1 MRAVVQRVS
10 EAFVEVE
17 GEVVGRIG
25 LGLLV
30 LLGVGQKDSLEDAL
44 YLARKIVNLR
54 VFPDAQD
61 KMNLSLKD
69 VGGEVLLVSQF
80 TLYADTRKGNR
91 PSFAKAA
98 MEGSTYLKLPRVLQW
113 LTGNI
118 GFHHIHHLAPKIPN
132 YLLPEVQEKV
142 DLVKVAPTVTLK
154 DAFRIAFADMHLH
167 DEKRRKLVGFKE
179 AHRLL
184 REGSAAHEGV

>member
-98 MEGSTYLKLPRVLQW
+98 PPDQGKRLYEAALEAFLQQGVHVETGVYGAHMRV
-113 LTGNI
+113 
-118 GFHHIHHLAPKIPN
+118 HLVNDGP
-132 YLLPEVQEKV
+132 
-142 DLVKVAPTVTLK
+142 VTLFL
-154 DAFRIAFADMHLH
+154 DSEGRFRP
-167 DEKRRKLVGFKE
+167 R
-179 AHRLL
+179 
-184 REGSAAHEGV
+184 

>member
-30 LLGVGQKDSLEDAL
+30 LLGVGKKDNLEDAL

-54 VFPDAQD
+54 VFPDDQG
-61 KMNLSLKD
+61 KMNLSLKE

-98 MEGSTYLKLPRVLQW
+98 PPDQGKRLYEAALEAFLQQGVHVETGVYGAHMRV
-113 LTGNI
+113 
-118 GFHHIHHLAPKIPN
+118 HLVNDGP
-132 YLLPEVQEKV
+132 
-142 DLVKVAPTVTLK
+142 VTLFL
-154 DAFRIAFADMHLH
+154 DSEERFRP
-167 DEKRRKLVGFKE
+167 R
-179 AHRLL
+179 
-184 REGSAAHEGV
+184 

>member
-1 MRAVVQRVS
+1 MVQRVS

-30 LLGVGQKDSLEDAL
+30 LLGVGKKDNLEDAL

-54 VFPDAQD
+54 VFPDDQG
-61 KMNLSLKD
+61 KMNLSLKE

-91 PSFAKAA
+91 PSFVQAA
-98 MEGSTYLKLPRVLQW
+98 PPDVGKRLYEEAIEAFLQQGVHVETGVYGAHMRV
-113 LTGNI
+113 
-118 GFHHIHHLAPKIPN
+118 HLVNDGP
-132 YLLPEVQEKV
+132 
-142 DLVKVAPTVTLK
+142 VTLIL
-154 DAFRIAFADMHLH
+154 DSEERFRP
-167 DEKRRKLVGFKE
+167 R
-179 AHRLL
+179 
-184 REGSAAHEGV
+184 

>member
-25 LGLLV
+25 RGLLV

-98 MEGSTYLKLPRVLQW
+98 PPDQGKRLYEAALEAFLQQGVHVETGVYGAHMRV
-113 LTGNI
+113 
-118 GFHHIHHLAPKIPN
+118 HLVNDGP
-132 YLLPEVQEKV
+132 
-142 DLVKVAPTVTLK
+142 VTLFL
-154 DAFRIAFADMHLH
+154 DSEERFRP
-167 DEKRRKLVGFKE
+167 R
-179 AHRLL
+179 
-184 REGSAAHEGV
+184 

>member
-17 GEVVGRIG
+17 GEEVGRIG

-30 LLGVGQKDSLEDAL
+30 LLGVGQADTPEDAL

-54 VFPDAQD
+54 IFQDDAG
-61 KMNLSLKD
+61 KMNLSLKE

-91 PSFAKAA
+91 PSFVKAA
-98 MEGSTYLKLPRVLQW
+98 PPDVGRRLYEAALEAFLAQRVHVE
-113 LTGNI
+113 TGVY
-118 GFHHIHHLAPKIPN
+118 GAHMRVHLVNDGP
-132 YLLPEVQEKV
+132 
-142 DLVKVAPTVTLK
+142 VTLVL
-154 DAFRIAFADMHLH
+154 DS
-167 DEKRRKLVGFKE
+167 EE
-179 AHRLL
+179 RLKP
-184 REGSAAHEGV
+184 R

>member
-54 VFPDAQD
+54 VFPDAPD
-61 KMNLSLKD
+61 KMNPSLTD
-69 VGGEVLLVSQF
+69 LGGAVLLVSPS
-80 TLYADTRKGNR
+80 TLYADTRNRNR

-98 MEGSTYLKLPRVLQW
+98 PPDQGKRLYEAALEAFLQQGVHVETGVYGAHMRV
-113 LTGNI
+113 
-118 GFHHIHHLAPKIPN
+118 HLVNDGP
-132 YLLPEVQEKV
+132 
-142 DLVKVAPTVTLK
+142 VTLFL
-154 DAFRIAFADMHLH
+154 DSEERFRP
-167 DEKRRKLVGFKE
+167 R
-179 AHRLL
+179 
-184 REGSAAHEGV
+184 

>member
-98 MEGSTYLKLPRVLQW
+98 PPDLIACIGSGCQRLYAIPSRELVIIRQGTNAAFSDAAFLRTL
-113 LTGNI
+113 
-118 GFHHIHHLAPKIPN
+118 LA
-132 YLLPEVQEKV
+132 
-142 DLVKVAPTVTLK
+142 
-154 DAFRIAFADMHLH
+154 
-167 DEKRRKLVGFKE
+167 
-179 AHRLL
+179 
-184 REGSAAHEGV
+184 

>member
-98 MEGSTYLKLPRVLQW
+98 PPDQGKRLYEAALEAFLRQGVHVETGVYGAHMRV
-113 LTGNI
+113 
-118 GFHHIHHLAPKIPN
+118 HLVNDGP
-132 YLLPEVQEKV
+132 
-142 DLVKVAPTVTLK
+142 VTLFL
-154 DAFRIAFADMHLH
+154 DSEERFRP
-167 DEKRRKLVGFKE
+167 R
-179 AHRLL
+179 
-184 REGSAAHEGV
+184 

>member
-98 MEGSTYLKLPRVLQW
+98 PPDQGKRLYEAALEAFLQQGVRVDTSDYW
-113 LTGNI
+113 ADTRV
-118 GFHHIHHLAPKIPN
+118 HLVNDGP
-132 YLLPEVQEKV
+132 
-142 DLVKVAPTVTLK
+142 VTLFL
-154 DAFRIAFADMHLH
+154 DSEERFRP
-167 DEKRRKLVGFKE
+167 R
-179 AHRLL
+179 
-184 REGSAAHEGV
+184 

>member
-54 VFPDAQD
+54 VFPDAHD

-98 MEGSTYLKLPRVLQW
+98 PPDQGKRLYEAALEAFLQQGVHVETGVYGAHMRV
-113 LTGNI
+113 
-118 GFHHIHHLAPKIPN
+118 HLVNDGP
-132 YLLPEVQEKV
+132 
-142 DLVKVAPTVTLK
+142 VTLFL
-154 DAFRIAFADMHLH
+154 DSEERFRP
-167 DEKRRKLVGFKE
+167 R
-179 AHRLL
+179 
-184 REGSAAHEGV
+184 

>member
-98 MEGSTYLKLPRVLQW
+98 PPDQGKRLYEAALEAFLQQGVHVETGVYGAHMRV
-113 LTGNI
+113 
-118 GFHHIHHLAPKIPN
+118 HLVNDGP
-132 YLLPEVQEKV
+132 
-142 DLVKVAPTVTLK
+142 VTLFL
-154 DAFRIAFADMHLH
+154 ASEERV
-167 DEKRRKLVGFKE
+167 RPR
-179 AHRLL
+179 
-184 REGSAAHEGV
+184 

>member
-69 VGGEVLLVSQF
+69 AGGEVLLVSQF
-80 TLYADTRKGNR
+80 TLYADTRQGNR

-98 MEGSTYLKLPRVLQW
+98 PPDQGKRLYEAALEAFLQQGVHVETGVYGAHMRV
-113 LTGNI
+113 
-118 GFHHIHHLAPKIPN
+118 HLVNDGP
-132 YLLPEVQEKV
+132 
-142 DLVKVAPTVTLK
+142 VTLFL
-154 DAFRIAFADMHLH
+154 DSEERFRP
-167 DEKRRKLVGFKE
+167 R
-179 AHRLL
+179 
-184 REGSAAHEGV
+184 

>member
-30 LLGVGQKDSLEDAL
+30 LLGVGQKDTQEDAL
-44 YLARKIVNLR
+44 YLARKIPALR
-54 VFPDAQD
+54 IFPDEED
-61 KMNLSLKD
+61 RMNLSLKE

-91 PSFAKAA
+91 PSFLQAA
-98 MEGSTYLKLPRVLQW
+98 P
-113 LTGNI
+113 
-118 GFHHIHHLAPKIPN
+118 
-132 YLLPEVQEKV
+132 PEVGRRLYEAAIEAFLAQGVHVETGV
-142 DLVKVAPTVTLK
+142 YGAHMRVHLVNEGPVTLLL
-154 DAFRIAFADMHLH
+154 DS
-167 DEKRRKLVGFKE
+167 EE
-179 AHRLL
+179 RL
-184 REGSAAHEGV
+184 RPR

>member
-98 MEGSTYLKLPRVLQW
+98 PPDQGKRLYEAALEAFLQQGVHVE
-113 LTGNI
+113 TGVY
-118 GFHHIHHLAPKIPN
+118 GAHMRDHLVNDGP
-132 YLLPEVQEKV
+132 
-142 DLVKVAPTVTLK
+142 VTLFL
-154 DAFRIAFADMHLH
+154 DSEERFRP
-167 DEKRRKLVGFKE
+167 R
-179 AHRLL
+179 
-184 REGSAAHEGV
+184 

>member
-44 YLARKIVNLR
+44 YLARTSVSLG
-54 VFPDAQD
+54 VCPDDED

-98 MEGSTYLKLPRVLQW
+98 PPDQGKRLYEAALEAFLQQGVHVETGVYGAHMRV
-113 LTGNI
+113 
-118 GFHHIHHLAPKIPN
+118 HLVNDGP
-132 YLLPEVQEKV
+132 
-142 DLVKVAPTVTLK
+142 VTLFL
-154 DAFRIAFADMHLH
+154 DSEERFRP
-167 DEKRRKLVGFKE
+167 R
-179 AHRLL
+179 
-184 REGSAAHEGV
+184 

>member
-1 MRAVVQRVS
+1 VRAVVQRVS

-30 LLGVGQKDSLEDAL
+30 LLGVGKKDNLEDAL

-54 VFPDAQD
+54 VFPDDQG
-61 KMNLSLKD
+61 KMNLSLKE

-91 PSFAKAA
+91 PSFVQAA
-98 MEGSTYLKLPRVLQW
+98 PPDVGKRLYEEAIEAFLQQGVHVETGVYGAHMRV
-113 LTGNI
+113 
-118 GFHHIHHLAPKIPN
+118 HLVNDGP
-132 YLLPEVQEKV
+132 
-142 DLVKVAPTVTLK
+142 VTLIL
-154 DAFRIAFADMHLH
+154 DSEERFRP
-167 DEKRRKLVGFKE
+167 R
-179 AHRLL
+179 
-184 REGSAAHEGV
+184 

>member
-17 GEVVGRIG
+17 GGVVGRIG

-98 MEGSTYLKLPRVLQW
+98 PPDQGKRLYEAALEAFLQQGVHVETGVYGAHMRV
-113 LTGNI
+113 
-118 GFHHIHHLAPKIPN
+118 HLVNDGP
-132 YLLPEVQEKV
+132 
-142 DLVKVAPTVTLK
+142 VTLFL
-154 DAFRIAFADMHLH
+154 DSEERFRP
-167 DEKRRKLVGFKE
+167 R
-179 AHRLL
+179 
-184 REGSAAHEGV
+184 

>member
-98 MEGSTYLKLPRVLQW
+98 PPDQGKRLYEAALEAFLQQGVHVETGVYGAHMRV
-113 LTGNI
+113 
-118 GFHHIHHLAPKIPN
+118 HLVNDGP
-132 YLLPEVQEKV
+132 
-142 DLVKVAPTVTLK
+142 VTLFL
-154 DAFRIAFADMHLH
+154 DSEEHFRP
-167 DEKRRKLVGFKE
+167 R
-179 AHRLL
+179 
-184 REGSAAHEGV
+184 

>member
-98 MEGSTYLKLPRVLQW
+98 PPDQGKRLSEAALEAFLQQGVHVETGVYGAHMRV
-113 LTGNI
+113 
-118 GFHHIHHLAPKIPN
+118 HLVNDGP
-132 YLLPEVQEKV
+132 
-142 DLVKVAPTVTLK
+142 VTLFL
-154 DAFRIAFADMHLH
+154 DSEERFRP
-167 DEKRRKLVGFKE
+167 R
-179 AHRLL
+179 
-184 REGSAAHEGV
+184 

>member
-1 MRAVVQRVS
+1 MRAVVPRVS
-10 EAFVEVE
+10 EAVGEVE

-98 MEGSTYLKLPRVLQW
+98 PPDQGKRLYEAALEAFLQQGVHVETGVYGAHMRV
-113 LTGNI
+113 
-118 GFHHIHHLAPKIPN
+118 HLVNDGP
-132 YLLPEVQEKV
+132 
-142 DLVKVAPTVTLK
+142 VTLFL
-154 DAFRIAFADMHLH
+154 DSEERFRP
-167 DEKRRKLVGFKE
+167 R
-179 AHRLL
+179 
-184 REGSAAHEGV
+184 

>member
-30 LLGVGQKDSLEDAL
+30 LLGVGQKDSPEDAL

-98 MEGSTYLKLPRVLQW
+98 PPDQGKRLYEAALEAFLQQGVHVETGVYGAHMRV
-113 LTGNI
+113 
-118 GFHHIHHLAPKIPN
+118 HLVNDGP
-132 YLLPEVQEKV
+132 
-142 DLVKVAPTVTLK
+142 VTLFL
-154 DAFRIAFADMHLH
+154 DSEERFRP
-167 DEKRRKLVGFKE
+167 R
-179 AHRLL
+179 
-184 REGSAAHEGV
+184 